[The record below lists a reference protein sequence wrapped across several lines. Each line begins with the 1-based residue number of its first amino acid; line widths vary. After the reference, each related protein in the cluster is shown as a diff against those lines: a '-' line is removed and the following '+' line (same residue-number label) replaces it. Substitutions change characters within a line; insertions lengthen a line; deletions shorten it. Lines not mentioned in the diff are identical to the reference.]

1 MINKIKNSI
10 KQSVFHTALLFFA
23 HAPASKRANTAVASL
38 LCHRDVSMYIYAV
51 LSLFHAID
59 TTLPLYIVD
68 DGTLTPS
75 DKRLLTKYFS
85 VTIISR
91 ERLTSLAQGILSK
104 YPHIRAFLY
113 SPEAPVIKWKLLLK
127 LVCPYDHFIIY
138 DADILFFRK
147 SPEIRRWVENP
158 DTLLHLEYEP
168 RERTRKHT
176 DDECY
181 LDLYH
186 SYRQL
191 LVHSSVPGANPLF
204 NTGLVC
210 IPDKSL
216 FDIHTTNRLLGILKK
231 TYFDNQFGSDEVIVG
246 SVIAKRE
253 RTPLPKKRYVIQFDT
268 IRRAHQDIICLHYCW
283 RAKALFQLD
292 AIRLAVHTRG
302 FRFHHT

>member
-1 MINKIKNSI
+1 MYQLKNSI
-10 KQSVFHTALLFFA
+10 KQGIFSTLPRIFLDAK
-23 HAPASKRANTAVASL
+23 APSRKTGVASL
-38 LCHRDVSMYIYAV
+38 LCHRDVTMYIYAV
-51 LSLFHAID
+51 YSLFFAINQN
-59 TTLPLYIVD
+59 LPLYVVD
-68 DGTLTPS
+68 DGTLTAE
-75 DKRLLTKYFS
+75 DKQRLAGHFTI
-85 VTIISR
+85 TIITR
-91 ERLTSLAQGILSK
+91 GQLLRRAKTILQT
-104 YPHIRAFLY
+104 YPNIKKFMD

-127 LVCPYDHFIIY
+127 LVCPFKRFIIY
-138 DADILFFRK
+138 DADILFFQK
-147 SPEIRRWVENP
+147 SPEIAQWLSNP
-158 DTLLHLEYEP
+158 NKVLHLEYEP

-191 LVHSSVPGANPLF
+191 LVHSSAPGANPLF

-216 FDIHTTNRLLGILKK
+216 FELSTMNRLLGILKT

-268 IRRAHQDIICLHYCW
+268 IRRARQNIICLHYCW

-302 FRFHHT
+302 FRFNHT